1 MAAGNDTPL
10 APPAATA
17 RRALLRGAAGL
28 GVAGAAVASCQPAY
42 AADGSDAE
50 LIQLCAAWR
59 EALDREMAVTDRL
72 GRMMERDWSD
82 ADHALFDE
90 AGGAV
95 SELEGRVFGTKATTL
110 AGIKAKAGVLD
121 YLDAAAGIPAEPHQ
135 AASLVAD
142 VLAFGGAA

>member
-1 MAAGNDTPL
+1 MAAETDTPF
-10 APPAATA
+10 APLAATA
-17 RRALLRGAAGL
+17 RRALLRGAGGL
-28 GVAGAAVASCQPAY
+28 AAAAAVASCQPAH
-42 AADGSDAE
+42 AAAGADAR
-50 LIQLCAAWR
+50 LIADCAAWR
-59 EALDREMAVTDRL
+59 EAMDREMAVTDRL

-90 AGGAV
+90 AGDAV

-110 AGIKAKAGVLD
+110 AGIQAKAGVLD
-121 YLDAAAGIPAEPHQ
+121 YLAAAAGIPAEPDH